1 MIRLHSGEI
10 EFEINGS
17 TPVVGKVLTCSG
29 ITATAGQVEWQ
40 PGVQTT
46 KVTLSNAEIQ
56 ALNVTPIELI
66 AAPGAGKAI
75 QLLSVYGFLDYTA
88 PAFNM
93 VDLQVRSA
101 GSSDWLFQFHNST
114 FVGVAADARR
124 DGLQG
129 MSGEWDEN
137 TKIEAHT
144 NGATGAG
151 GSTIDLYLTYI
162 IIDT

>member
-1 MIRLHSGEI
+1 
-10 EFEINGS
+10 
-17 TPVVGKVLTCSG
+17 
-29 ITATAGQVEWQ
+29 
-40 PGVQTT
+40 
-46 KVTLSNAEIQ
+46 
-56 ALNVTPIELI
+56 
-66 AAPGAGKAI
+66 
-75 QLLSVYGFLDYTA
+75 
-88 PAFNM
+88 M